1 MYFVCEVLFN
11 VCFGK
16 ENEALAMTQRA
27 QRVQRAA
34 GALLSVNGGTAGLFW
49 YDTALETPGGR
60 LGKEILIC
68 ES

>member
-49 YDTALETPGGR
+49 YDTALENTGWQIG
-60 LGKEILIC
+60 
-68 ES
+68 